1 MESPEDTIEQCRLNK
16 VSLAVYKQ
24 YHRDPHRSC
33 TAAVYNVSRISLH
46 NSVRVF
52 VQTCQSSFTQ
62 AHIEAFSV
70 SAASHAVHKVEWP
83 WAGAADQLFTAS
95 SSNKHLSS

>member
-70 SAASHAVHKVEWP
+70 SAASHAVKWNGHGLV
-83 WAGAADQLFTAS
+83 QLTSFSPLHHPTS
-95 SSNKHLSS
+95 T